1 VYAIQSFH
9 CWHDYCSWL
18 LRKFDLNKNEDLLK
32 MYSWTMLMSG
42 NKMAEMLGRAVTRL
56 FSKTAAE
63 EEPKEEKRT
72 ENFVEDANMH

>member
-1 VYAIQSFH
+1 
-9 CWHDYCSWL
+9 
-18 LRKFDLNKNEDLLK
+18 